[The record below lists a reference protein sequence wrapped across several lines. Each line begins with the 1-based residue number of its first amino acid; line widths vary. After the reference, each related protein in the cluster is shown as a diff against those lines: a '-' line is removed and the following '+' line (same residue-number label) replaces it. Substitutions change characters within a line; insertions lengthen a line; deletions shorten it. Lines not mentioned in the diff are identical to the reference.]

1 MSTRDTERTSS
12 RLTRWVAPGVG
23 IGIGIGLAYLAAGW
37 ISGDLGFGVFGLALM
52 VAVVAGMLVAARWSE
67 TVAGLLDRRD
77 ERINQLDSG
86 ASLVAGM
93 TVLVAVIVMFV
104 VEVAQ
109 GQDGS
114 PYYQLGA
121 LGGVAYVAAL
131 VYLRFRR

>member
-1 MSTRDTERTSS
+1 MSMRDTERTSN

-23 IGIGIGLAYLAAGW
+23 IGIGLAYLTAGW

-104 VEVAQ
+104 VEIAR

>member
-12 RLTRWVAPGVG
+12 RLTRWVAPGV
-23 IGIGIGLAYLAAGW
+23 GIGIGLAYLAAGW

-86 ASLVAGM
+86 ASLVAGI
-93 TVLVAVIVMFV
+93 TVLVTVIVMFV

>member
-1 MSTRDTERTSS
+1 MSMRDTERTSN

-23 IGIGIGLAYLAAGW
+23 IGIGLAYLTAGW

-104 VEVAQ
+104 VAIAQ

-131 VYLRFRR
+131 VCLRFRR